1 MDVQNTD
8 VERCERTFAAALLA
22 PALTAPL
29 QSAFGDAG
37 AVAQQA
43 FESALARALGAKL

>member
-1 MDVQNTD
+1 MDVTNTD
-8 VERCERTFAAALLA
+8 VDRCERTLAAALLA

-29 QSAFGDAG
+29 QNAFGDAG

-43 FESALARALGAKL
+43 FESALAGALGGKP